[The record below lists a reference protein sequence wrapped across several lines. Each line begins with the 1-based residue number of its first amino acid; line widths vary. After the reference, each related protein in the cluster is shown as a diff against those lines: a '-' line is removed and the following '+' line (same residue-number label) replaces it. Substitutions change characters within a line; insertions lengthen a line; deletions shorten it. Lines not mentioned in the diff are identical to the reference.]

1 MKNKFILI
9 MPILIFLIGMVSGTY
24 YVANPTSC
32 LSNDQTNYPG
42 QYCDPQDICGIISGN
57 VQCYDTSLISP
68 PVSSSTTTG
77 AGGTDYTCIG
87 TACSGGFI
95 TDCYAA
101 TNCLTALC
109 DRNATCYN
117 KHTQTTCNSGSWISS
132 SCSATCTTNYFACDS
147 NTTDANGCEINAGAS
162 CGGGTGTIVLN
173 QCYSASAG
181 NCTSAS
187 RLDCNNDDSD
197 SNPATCN
204 GADGC
209 EILIGGA
216 CSVGGLIGT
225 YGATCTGS
233 SGTCVLSKKNFVTG
247 NNTQYSTNAS
257 ETFLWGKDY
266 GVGNLVNLTS
276 NNNNSFI
283 IDNQTNVI
291 ANNSNFSIG
300 NKITMSLGIIL
311 EAITST
317 WAKITGSL
325 WVTGNLNAT
334 GTGTFQNI
342 TVLGDKLCNTVN
354 CFTLGELNTTG
365 SGGNAS
371 WNQSFADTL
380 YYGISNPSNFINST
394 YNSTYAGYGTFNT
407 TLNIQNLY
415 NSTMT
420 NYVGTINSTLN
431 IQNLYN
437 STALMYANLANVTGA
452 QAMTIN
458 STLNIQNLYNVT
470 ASMIANLSISQST
483 NSGNASWNQSFANTL
498 YYGISNPSGF
508 FNASNYSSYN
518 ATYASYGTFNSTL
531 NIQNLYNA
539 TALMYAQLANVTGAQ
554 AMTINSTLN
563 IQQLFNSTMTNYV
576 GTINS
581 TLNIQNL
588 YNSTALMYANLA
600 NVTAAQA
607 MTINSTLNIQNLFNV
622 TASMIA
628 NLSISQSTNSGNAS
642 WNQSFANTLYYGISN
657 PSNFINSTYN
667 STYASY
673 GTFNTTL
680 NIKALLAGTNI
691 SQYAFNQTM
700 SLLTMQNLYNST
712 ALMYANLANVTATL
726 ALTMNDTGNAQILIN
741 NTNIYLSSLGI
752 GTSTPNSTL
761 SVIGNVSVSGNLSA
775 NYFLGNGQYLT
786 GIQTY
791 NSSYANYAT
800 NVSTNWTAV
809 TFTTYNSTWNQL
821 AQISALSSNV
831 SSVNTTLNIQNLYN
845 STALMYANL
854 ANVTA
859 AQAMTINS
867 TLNIQNLYNSTMTNY
882 VGTIN
887 NTLNIQNLYNS
898 TVIQLINLANNTY
911 ANQVLMNSTIS
922 MIANLTFLQNFTTA
936 AVQALVNSSYVFRG
950 SANQTSVSCSNITG
964 NATDLCTI
972 TSSGS
977 GPKNTTAE
985 IGALYNSTVIQL
997 INLANNTYANQVLMN
1012 STISMIANLSISQ
1025 SASGKNYWGSNGSNI
1040 YNLTAL
1046 IGIGTSSPDSLLT
1059 IGNSANALNVSGELY
1074 VNSSGISIGDPSISN
1089 ALSLK
1094 GATGGAIVEF
1104 GSQGDWPTD
1113 SYPLGTNLYFV
1124 LDKNGNTADTS
1135 IVLRDQG
1142 ATRSEI
1148 GLISDDNFH
1157 IKSVSGTYSNETFL
1171 DRMIIYNGNSSQ
1183 GISNNANNVNGTID
1197 FFGNQTLGNSKAGEL
1212 LRLYPSSTSSSQN
1225 WFISGNSNT
1234 TDGWGLEMGFDFG
1247 TATSY
1252 INSIK
1257 HGSTYVP
1264 ILFSVQNFTIATGT
1278 GSVTNNLIVTSAG
1291 NVGIGTTN
1299 PAFLLQTGI
1308 STGGAD
1314 VNLSGMLYINTSDQD
1329 VGIQT
1334 FNPRSDL
1341 DVWGN
1346 FSTNSS
1352 FFINGAGSV
1361 GIGTLAPSKT
1371 LDVRGQ
1377 GNFSGVIWYNNNTR
1391 VNITITNSTINTQM
1405 LYNATALLFA
1415 QMVNSTAVHQMLLN
1429 NTNVGFLQVNATQ
1442 IVVTGGGNVTVAG
1455 NISAGWETI
1464 TGTCAAGGTFCNAS
1478 CTTGKTIMG
1487 GGCWGGALN
1496 ASYPFNR
1503 TTWYCSTN
1511 SSTVVTK
1518 TVYAICGR
1526 FS

>member
-431 IQNLYN
+431 IQNLF
-437 STALMYANLANVTGA
+437 
-452 QAMTIN
+452 
-458 STLNIQNLYNVT
+458 NVT
-470 ASMIANLSISQST
+470 ASMIANLSISQSS
-483 NSGNASWNQSFANTL
+483 SGNVSWNQSFANTL

-539 TALMYAQLANVTGAQ
+539 TALMYAQ
-554 AMTINSTLN
+554 
-563 IQQLFNSTMTNYV
+563 
-576 GTINS
+576 
-581 TLNIQNL
+581 
-588 YNSTALMYANLA
+588 
-600 NVTAAQA
+600 
-607 MTINSTLNIQNLFNV
+607 
-622 TASMIA
+622 
-628 NLSISQSTNSGNAS
+628 
-642 WNQSFANTLYYGISN
+642 
-657 PSNFINSTYN
+657 
-667 STYASY
+667 
-673 GTFNTTL
+673 
-680 NIKALLAGTNI
+680 
-691 SQYAFNQTM
+691 
-700 SLLTMQNLYNST
+700 
-712 ALMYANLANVTATL
+712 LANVTATL

-831 SSVNTTLNIQNLYN
+831 SSVNSTLNIQNLYN
-845 STALMYANL
+845 STALMYAQLANVTAAQAMTINSTLNIQNLFNVTASMIANLSISQSVSSGNASWNQSFANTLYYGISNPSNFINSTYNSTYASYGTFNSTLNIQNLYNSTALMYAQL

-1377 GNFSGVIWYNNNTR
+1377 GNFSGVIWYNNNTM